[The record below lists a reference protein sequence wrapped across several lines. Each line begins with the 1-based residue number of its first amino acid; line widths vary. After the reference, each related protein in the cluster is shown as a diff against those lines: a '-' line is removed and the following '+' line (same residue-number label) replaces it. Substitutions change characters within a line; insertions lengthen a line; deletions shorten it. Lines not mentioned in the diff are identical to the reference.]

1 MPLYKAAFGLPC
13 FLGRKQK
20 APLGGAF
27 AILFIVLVSFLMS
40 VEGFLLFS
48 DSCCSC

>member
-27 AILFIVLVSFLMS
+27 AILVIVLLVSFLVS
-40 VEGFLLFS
+40 VAGFLFF
-48 DSCCSC
+48 